1 MTLISSGTLAL
12 KDAGTNPTSTVLLDT
27 GYNSLSFGSD
37 SSWFQARLTV
47 ESEPGFTFYDAYEVT
62 DGTAYYYRRSSSAAA
77 RKTYVNNTTAS
88 GYTSPIHPEAGD
100 NMGNPPYGNWY
111 HGGGQLL
118 ALNSISATSQI
129 GSLSNSTFTD
139 ASGVSRQIN
148 DIGYLKNTNNFSSS
162 PWSQNYGNQFWFSL
176 AGNAPN
182 SDNTFYQLTT
192 YDNNGDGLIHT
203 RSGADYYYDGTQ
215 SVWTWWNIS
224 DANMDFGNV
233 GTASTRIYITRS
245 SAASLNNGISEEM
258 SAGTDSNPIEISDY
272 YQGGIYHNTTGIPTS
287 GQIEFSDFYG
297 KTRVPLTVYSN
308 SGTYGYLAGSQYVPS
323 YSGFLTG
330 VVGSLNGNSFTFQG
344 TTSKIVS
351 INVSYTQLSFGIQN
365 NSGTSK
371 QYNNSGWTTLKIWLD
386 QSNSSGTPDRTYY
399 RTAANSTNFSAA
411 STSSTAY
418 WYFSSQAN
426 FPTSGG
432 NWYIEVD

>member
-1 MTLISSGTLAL
+1 MTLISSGALAL
-12 KDAGTNPTSTVLLDT
+12 KDAGTNPTSIVLLDT

-37 SSWFQARLTV
+37 SSWAQSRLTAEY
-47 ESEPGFTFYDAYEVT
+47 ESGFTLYDAIQIT
-62 DGTAYYYRRSSSAAA
+62 DGTAYYYRRSTSAAA
-77 RKTYVNNTTAS
+77 RSTYVSNFSVN
-88 GYTSPIHPEAGD
+88 GYTSPIHPEATD
-100 NMGNPPYGNWY
+100 NIGSPPYGNW
-111 HGGGQLL
+111 GTSTLL
-118 ALNSISATSQI
+118 ALNSSGSSTV

-139 ASGVSRQIN
+139 AGGTSRTIN
-148 DIGYLKNTNNFSSS
+148 DIGYLKNTSNYSST

-176 AGNAPN
+176 AGLVSN
-182 SDNTFYQLTT
+182 SDNTFYQIFT
-192 YDNNGDGLIHT
+192 YDNNGDGIIHT

-215 SVWTWWNIS
+215 SVWTWWNIGDS
-224 DANMDFGNV
+224 TIDYGNV
-233 GTASTRIYITRS
+233 RTAATRIYITRS
-245 SAASLNNGISEEM
+245 GATSFNNGISEEM
-258 SAGTDSNPIEISDY
+258 SGGTDTNPIELSDY
-272 YQGGIYHNTTGIPTS
+272 YKDGIYHKTTGIPTS

-297 KTRVPLTVYSN
+297 KARVEPTMYSN
-308 SGTYGYLAGSQYVPS
+308 SGTYGYSAGGQYTPS

-330 VVGSLNGNSFTFQG
+330 FVGSLNGNSFTFQG
-344 TTSKIVS
+344 TTSKIAS

-371 QYNNSGWTTLKIWLD
+371 QYNNSGWTTLKIWLN
-386 QSNSSGTPDRTYY
+386 QTNNSGTPDRTYY
-399 RTAANSTNFSAA
+399 RTLASSTNFSAA